1 MLKAHK
7 VYEKDKKEVTVK
19 RIINKIVSK
28 KFAINFV
35 NLAKELCALCG

>member
-1 MLKAHK
+1 MKRKAHK

-19 RIINKIVSK
+19 RIINQIRSK

-35 NLAKELCALCG
+35 DFAKKKWN